1 MPLYDYHCQPC
12 DRTFEVLVRTGT
24 TPRCPSC
31 GGEQL
36 ERLISSFGVSTSTT
50 RGQSLSAIR
59 RTNTGKA
66 REAAQAEHEYDREH
80 RHDVD

>member
-1 MPLYDYHCQPC
+1 MPLYDYQCQQC
-12 DRTFEVLVRTGT
+12 HRQFELLVRTGT
-24 TPRCPSC
+24 VLQCPSC

-59 RTNTGKA
+59 QTNTGKA
-66 REAAQAEHEYDREH
+66 HEAARAEHEYDRKH

>member
-1 MPLYDYHCQPC
+1 
-12 DRTFEVLVRTGT
+12 
-24 TPRCPSC
+24 
-31 GGEQL
+31 L

-59 RTNTGKA
+59 ATNTGKA
-66 REAAQAEHEYDREH
+66 REAARAEHEYDRKH

>member
-1 MPLYDYHCQPC
+1 VPLYDYLCHQCHRQ
-12 DRTFEVLVRTGT
+12 FELLVRAGT

-31 GGEQL
+31 DGEQL
-36 ERLISSFGVSTSTT
+36 DRLISSFGVSTSTT

-59 RTNTGKA
+59 QTNTGKA
-66 REAAQAEHEYDREH
+66 REAARAEQEYDRKH